1 MLSRLVVLNGPGE
14 GQLCTFAERLTI
26 GRHQDNGL
34 VLKDPA
40 LSRHHLEL
48 HPTPQGCLLRDL
60 GSRHGSFV
68 NRKPVSERLLQHG
81 DSIQIGNSL
90 LLYLE
95 DQAEP
100 RGAEATVGS
109 TFELPIGEAAAAFW
123 KASAAGESPVQRS
136 LIELARGLIGVRRLG
151 EVGRALTAALAP
163 SLPSRLAVA
172 GHLDPATGEWL
183 WMHPPAL
190 SPADARRVQEL
201 LEQFLDQDQARLCL
215 VEEKSGARAA
225 ALVAPLFARGR
236 QVGGLVL
243 LRDAGGPAAAGF
255 SPADLEL
262 ASAAAGLAALA
273 IENIELSRW
282 RLPAEAGRD
291 AERSAR
297 EDHGLLGE
305 SAAIGKLRA
314 MIDRVARADAS
325 VLLHG
330 ESGSGKE
337 LVARAIHRASARSA
351 GPWVV
356 VNCAT
361 LTENLL
367 ESELFGHEKGAF
379 TGAMQRRLGK
389 FESASGG
396 TLFLDEIAEIPL
408 GLQAKLLRALQER
421 EIERIGGGRPIAVDV
436 RLIAASHRDLAK
448 LCQTGGFRE
457 DLFYRLNV
465 VGLQLPP
472 LRERAEDIPLLAQ
485 FFARLSALRLGRPLL
500 GLAAEARAA
509 LVAYS
514 WPGNVRQLANVIER
528 AAVLG
533 DGQVIRLEDLPD
545 EIVEAGGQPAGAF
558 QNQVA
563 EAKKQSILAAW
574 RESGHDYQKTADQL
588 GIHVNSLHRLVRQL
602 GLKQALFAPGLTET
616 RAGG

>member
-1 MLSRLVVLNGPGE
+1 MLSRLVLLNGPGE
-14 GQLCTFAERLTI
+14 GQLRTFAERLTI

-48 HPTPQGCLLRDL
+48 LPSAEGCRLRDL

-68 NRKPVSERLLQHG
+68 NQKPVSERWLEHG

-90 LLYLE
+90 LLYLN

-100 RGAEATVGS
+100 KGAEATVGS
-109 TFELPIGEAAAAFW
+109 TFELPVGEAAAAFW
-123 KASAAGESPVQRS
+123 KAAAGGESPSQRA
-136 LIELARGLIGVRRLG
+136 LIELARGLLGLFGLG
-151 EVGRALTAALAP
+151 EVGRALAAAVGP
-163 SLPSRLAVA
+163 PLPARLVAVV
-172 GHLDPATGEWL
+172 HLDPASGEWHWL
-183 WMHPPAL
+183 YPAEIA
-190 SPADARRVQEL
+190 PADASRVQAL
-201 LEQFLDQDQARLCL
+201 LEQFLDQVEARLCL
-215 VEEKSGARAA
+215 VGEEA
-225 ALVAPLFARGR
+225 ALLAPLFARGR

-243 LRDAGGPAAAGF
+243 LRGGAPAAGF
-255 SPADLEL
+255 TPADLEL

-273 IENIELSRW
+273 IENIELSQW
-282 RLPAEAGRD
+282 RLPAGPEQS
-291 AERSAR
+291 AERK
-297 EDHGLLGE
+297 DHGLLGE
-305 SAAIGKLRA
+305 SAAIKKLRGL
-314 MIDRVARADAS
+314 IERVARADSA

-337 LVARAIHRASARSA
+337 LVARAIHRASGRSG

-379 TGAMQRRLGK
+379 TGALQRRLGK

-408 GLQAKLLRALQER
+408 GLQAKLLRVLQEG

-436 RLIAASHRDLAK
+436 RVIAASHRDLARM
-448 LCQTGGFRE
+448 CQAGAFRE

-465 VGLQLPP
+465 VGLELPP
-472 LRERAEDIPLLAQ
+472 LRERPEDIPLLAQ
-485 FFARLSALRLGRPLL
+485 FFARESARRLGRPLL

-509 LVAYS
+509 LLAYA

-545 EIVEAGGQPAGAF
+545 EIVESGGQPAGAF
-558 QNQVA
+558 QSQVA
-563 EAKKQSILAAW
+563 EAKKQSILLAW
-574 RESGHDYQKTADQL
+574 RESGGDYQKTAEKL
-588 GIHVNSLHRLVRQL
+588 GIHLNSLHRLVRQL
-602 GLKQALFAPGLTET
+602 NLKPALFSQQI
-616 RAGG
+616 